1 MPALYLEP
9 LTPFLAE
16 DKYFIALD
24 MLEDRRIDRGVG
36 YDRRSDLYPIVSGY
50 QEHTVQCNGVVRI
63 SFQMRDDQPI
73 FFAD

>member
-9 LTPFLAE
+9 LAPFLAE

-24 MLEDRRIDRGVG
+24 MLKDRCLDRDVG
-36 YDRRSDLYPIVSGY
+36 YDRRSDLYLIVSGY
-50 QEHTVQCNGVVRI
+50 QEYTVQCNGVVRI
-63 SFQMRDDQPI
+63 SFQMRDDQSI